1 MLEYNRVDLSTCFH
15 INKTDG
21 SRECITR
28 HYLFFLEINYE
39 SQPELYNGCHDLVQK
54 AISFIGF
61 PIGSVKRNDYTMIKI
76 YIYYK
81 LICFITKVLNIIYK
95 K

>member
-1 MLEYNRVDLSTCFH
+1 MLEQNRVDLSTCFH

-61 PIGSVKRNDYTMIKI
+61 PTGSVKRNDYTMI
-76 YIYYK
+76 
-81 LICFITKVLNIIYK
+81 NI
-95 K
+95 